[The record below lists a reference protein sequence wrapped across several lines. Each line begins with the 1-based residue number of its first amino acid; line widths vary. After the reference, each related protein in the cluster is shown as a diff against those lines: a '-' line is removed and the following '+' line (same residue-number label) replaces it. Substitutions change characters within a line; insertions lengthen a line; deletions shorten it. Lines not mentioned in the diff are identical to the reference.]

1 LIKKK
6 VTRELTQS
14 GDMFFMGLSSTV
26 IFKHW
31 PEMKKEFDS
40 IGLHDAYI
48 ETRKHS
54 GEVMVK
60 PMRVSDRLAA
70 QGLNP
75 STPPGTFQ
83 MRPLIYKMFVK
94 QVERTGIKVQFG
106 MNVVDYYED
115 AETRKAGI
123 VTKEGEKIEADI
135 VIAADGVGSK
145 SQRVVG
151 GQVRAIQSG
160 RAMWRAA
167 FPIENLDQDEEVK
180 KTFCLI
186 DGNPIVRTFLAYVP
200 R

>member
-1 LIKKK
+1 MRQV
-6 VTRELTQS
+6 VTPRLTAI

-26 IFKHW
+26 LFKHW

-60 PMRVSDRLAA
+60 AMRVADRLAA
-70 QGLNP
+70 QGLDP

-94 QVERTGIKVQFG
+94 QVERVGVKVQFG
-106 MNVVDYYED
+106 KTVVDYYED
-115 AETRKAGI
+115 SETGKAGI
-123 VTKEGEKIEADI
+123 VTKDGEKFEADI

-167 FPIENLDQDEEVK
+167 FPIEHLDQDEEVK
-180 KTFCLI
+180 KTFCMI
-186 DGNPIVRTFLAYVP
+186 DGNKPIVRTFLA
-200 R
+200 